1 MNNDI
6 HNLPNGSGKNT
17 TGKNN
22 HKATQLQTI
31 FEYLQTHVCTA
42 TMLSKATGVPQ
53 KCITRYKRDL
63 EKSGRLAEVYKTY
76 CKVTNNLAWYITC
89 DRSEFPPPTQFYLF
103 DS

>member
-6 HNLPNGSGKNT
+6 HNLPNGSGKNN
-17 TGKNN
+17 GKIN

-31 FEYLQTHVCTA
+31 FEYLQSHVCTA

-63 EKSGRLAEVYKTY
+63 EKAGNLAEVFKTY
-76 CKVTNNLAWYITC
+76 CKDTNNLAWYITC
-89 DRSEFPPPTQFYLF
+89 DRSKFPPPSQLNLF
-103 DS
+103 EA